1 MSSQRQHQRL
11 RGIRVLKAV
20 SSTVRLNIL
29 SALFDHGPL
38 SYTEL
43 MSFLKMNPSRD
54 AGRFAYHLKFLLKAD
69 LIEADVES
77 KKYRLTDLGK
87 MVIDVAE
94 EIEKR
99 SLKVQR
105 ILVRTSRF
113 TLEEFDATKI
123 ANSLIKEA
131 GVSPELAQKIAKE
144 AEKRLLKARTRY
156 LTAPLIREV
165 VNGILIERGLE
176 EHRHKLTRLGLPVY
190 DVSAYL
196 MRSKAAAD
204 ASSVCEDFGRSVLEE
219 YTLLS
224 VLPRDIADAYL
235 SGEIHLH
242 GLGYWIL
249 KPSEVIHD
257 LRFFMKNGINLNPT
271 NFSKPSVK
279 PPKSFEAALTLT
291 LNILLQASKETDGA
305 QVLEYFNI
313 FLAPFLKGL
322 EKAVVKEALRLFI
335 ISVSHHVDASINLEL
350 TMPEFLSDKPAIGP
364 ASGCYGD
371 YVSGS
376 QLLASLVL
384 EVFDEESHEKP
395 LLNPRLIVKIRPETF
410 KDSTAADILLR
421 AHHLASEKGIP
432 CFANLSGKNEQ
443 YAVFSPSGSVLRAD
457 FKEDWE
463 LDTLRTGVLGIVTVN
478 LPRIVLECGK
488 DERKLFTLLREKLE
502 MATRAL
508 EIKGRTLKQR
518 GRNFLSFLTQS
529 ANGDQYFRDESAAR
543 LVNLVGLKE
552 ASEALSGKSIY
563 EDEKVQRFASEII
576 KNIAEFLPKSGRSER
591 RLLPSALPCA
601 DASERLAK
609 QDIERFGVAKVR
621 FQGSREKPHY
631 SSCSRINLQN
641 WEVQSKILAVEKG
654 LYEPL
659 VGGNLT
665 VVELGNGEYTPDT
678 LLSFTKKFV
687 EDYKLGFFTYN
698 RDLTYCSQCRKS
710 WFGKLQK
717 CPICGSV
724 GTLAAFTRYQ

>member
-1 MSSQRQHQRL
+1 MSSQHQRL

-29 SALFDHGPL
+29 SALFDRGPL

-99 SLKVQR
+99 SLRAQR

-131 GVSPELAQKIAKE
+131 GMPPELAQKIAKE

-176 EHRHKLTRLGLPVY
+176 EHRHKLTRLGLPVH

-196 MRSKAAAD
+196 MRSKATVD
-204 ASSVCEDFGRSVLEE
+204 ASSICEDFGRNVLEE

-235 SGEIHLH
+235 SGELHLH

-249 KPSEVIHD
+249 KPSEIIHD
-257 LRFFMKNGINLNPT
+257 LRFFMKNGLSPNPA
-271 NFSKPSVK
+271 NISQPSIK
-279 PPKSFEAALTLT
+279 PPKSFESALNLI
-291 LNILLQASKETDGA
+291 LNVILQASKEIEGT

-313 FLAPFLKGL
+313 FFAPFLKGL
-322 EKAVVKEALRLFI
+322 EKAAVKEALRLFV
-335 ISVSHHVDASINLEL
+335 ISIAHHVDASINLEL
-350 TMPEFLSDKPAIGP
+350 TIPEFLADKPAIGS
-364 ASGCYGD
+364 ADGCYGD
-371 YVSGS
+371 YLSES

-384 EVFDEESHEKP
+384 EVFEEESAEKP
-395 LLNPRLIVKIRPETF
+395 LLNPKLIVKIRPETF
-410 KDSTAADILLR
+410 SDSVGADILLR
-421 AHHLASEKGIP
+421 AHRLASERSIP
-432 CFANLSGKNEQ
+432 YFANLSGKNEQ
-443 YAVFSPSGSVLRAD
+443 YMVFSPSGSILKAD

-463 LDTLRTGVLGIVTVN
+463 LDTLRTGVLGIATVN

-488 DERKLFTLLREKLE
+488 DERKLFTLLRERLE
-502 MATRAL
+502 MAARAL
-508 EIKGRTLKQR
+508 EIKNRALKQR

-529 ANGDQYFRDESAAR
+529 ANGDQYFRVENAAR
-543 LVNLVGLKE
+543 LINMVGLKE
-552 ASEALSGKSIY
+552 ASETPSGKSLY
-563 EDEKVQRFASEII
+563 EDEKTQRFASKII
-576 KNIAEFLPKSGRSER
+576 ENVLEFFPRSGTREK

-609 QDIERFGVAKVR
+609 QDIERFGIAKVR
-621 FQGSREKPHY
+621 FQGIREKPHY
-631 SSCSRINLQN
+631 SSYSRINLQN
-641 WEVQSKILAVEKG
+641 WETQSKILAIEKG
-654 LYEPL
+654 IYEPL

-665 VVELGNGEYTPDT
+665 VLELGEAEYASET
-678 LLSFTKKFV
+678 LLSFTKKLV
-687 EDYKLGFFTYN
+687 EEYKLIFFTYN
-698 RDLTYCSQCRKS
+698 RNLTYCSQCRKS
-710 WFGKLQK
+710 WFKKLQK
-717 CPICGSV
+717 CPICGSMS
-724 GTLAAFTRYQ
+724 TLTTLPRF